1 MLEKVSPSNDA
12 HYFSAQSLGEEEQL
26 QQLLLGK
33 ARFKLGRE
41 KDPYVTPLII
51 GTVPGGALRLLDYNN
66 FEELSLSRKDTL
78 DQLGVLSRYY
88 EYKEMQAAYVDK
100 ANSSAGTLKRTL
112 EGIESKIKACYE
124 SLSEPDDHDGYIPLD
139 ATFSSPSPRPMSDLP
154 GQSTRATGPPSSSAA
169 TEAHAQVHAQI
180 AELEKEKGE
189 ILSRISE
196 SAANLKIDLHK
207 LKSSSRFTMLKNDY
221 LVDTDLI
228 KQVYKESMM
237 GFYET
242 LSTALGVSEFSKLAA
257 AASAVHDL
265 PSVQASKMWG
275 WIVRSSSRRD
285 QAFFNSRFK
294 NRNPFDYDPSSGVFL
309 TTAFAELT
317 SREQHFEQMGN
328 KLTPSTKL
336 SLRMRL
342 VPVIDSTRLTPC
354 RSLGSSRPRRSATRR
369 CARLSSSSQTSRASR
384 RACFRTQAQGAQP
397 QSAQQRGAPP
407 AKQPAAARLAQRP
420 RVSAEGAP
428 PPQSPPPLTR
438 TPEVHARPPRLHSPG
453 APIDRDLCRKHNG
466 QHAYR
471 DCPDR
476 VLNYRSG
483 DKVVSFGGDNRKIGN
498 EARSSKALAMTGVL
512 RQGGSF
518 TILGGL
524 DGDNVPLTTTSPRAI
539 QTEKTHVHSAK
550 DAGKLDGA
558 FACVDSG
565 ASLHIVDE
573 KLITEDRA
581 LFEDGT
587 VVWGDGSTIKTVVTG
602 TVSATLVGKDGITQK
617 IRFPAWGVPR
627 LETPLLSATAFAQG
641 GAALH
646 VEKGNSY
653 LDFRKLGGT
662 RLVIPDDCMVRFNL
676 TGGKQP
682 ISAKANLASSKLN
695 RRRNSGQRSRRLVSA
710 QGN

>member
-33 ARFKLGRE
+33 ARFDLGRE

-51 GTVPGGALRLLDYNN
+51 GTVPGGALRLLDYND

-78 DQLGVLSRYY
+78 DELGVLSRYY
-88 EYKEMQAAYVDK
+88 EYEEMQAAYVGK
-100 ANSSAGTLKRTL
+100 ANSSVGTLKRKL

-124 SLSEPDDHDGYIPLD
+124 SLSEPVDHDGYIPLD

-294 NRNPFDYDPSSGVFL
+294 NRNPFD
-309 TTAFAELT
+309 TT
-317 SREQHFEQMGN
+317 R
-328 KLTPSTKL
+328 
-336 SLRMRL
+336 
-342 VPVIDSTRLTPC
+342 
-354 RSLGSSRPRRSATRR
+354 
-369 CARLSSSSQTSRASR
+369 
-384 RACFRTQAQGAQP
+384 
-397 QSAQQRGAPP
+397 PP
-407 AKQPAAARLAQRP
+407 A
-420 RVSAEGAP
+420 
-428 PPQSPPPLTR
+428 
-438 TPEVHARPPRLHSPG
+438 
-453 APIDRDLCRKHNG
+453 
-466 QHAYR
+466 
-471 DCPDR
+471 
-476 VLNYRSG
+476 
-483 DKVVSFGGDNRKIGN
+483 SF
-498 EARSSKALAMTGVL
+498 
-512 RQGGSF
+512 
-518 TILGGL
+518 
-524 DGDNVPLTTTSPRAI
+524 
-539 QTEKTHVHSAK
+539 
-550 DAGKLDGA
+550 
-558 FACVDSG
+558 
-565 ASLHIVDE
+565 
-573 KLITEDRA
+573 
-581 LFEDGT
+581 
-587 VVWGDGSTIKTVVTG
+587 
-602 TVSATLVGKDGITQK
+602 
-617 IRFPAWGVPR
+617 
-627 LETPLLSATAFAQG
+627 
-641 GAALH
+641 
-646 VEKGNSY
+646 
-653 LDFRKLGGT
+653 
-662 RLVIPDDCMVRFNL
+662 
-676 TGGKQP
+676 
-682 ISAKANLASSKLN
+682 
-695 RRRNSGQRSRRLVSA
+695 
-710 QGN
+710 

>member
-1 MLEKVSPSNDA
+1 M
-12 HYFSAQSLGEEEQL
+12 
-26 QQLLLGK
+26 
-33 ARFKLGRE
+33 
-41 KDPYVTPLII
+41 
-51 GTVPGGALRLLDYNN
+51 
-66 FEELSLSRKDTL
+66 
-78 DQLGVLSRYY
+78 
-88 EYKEMQAAYVDK
+88 
-100 ANSSAGTLKRTL
+100 
-112 EGIESKIKACYE
+112 
-124 SLSEPDDHDGYIPLD
+124 
-139 ATFSSPSPRPMSDLP
+139 
-154 GQSTRATGPPSSSAA
+154 
-169 TEAHAQVHAQI
+169 
-180 AELEKEKGE
+180 
-189 ILSRISE
+189 
-196 SAANLKIDLHK
+196 
-207 LKSSSRFTMLKNDY
+207 
-221 LVDTDLI
+221 
-228 KQVYKESMM
+228 
-237 GFYET
+237 
-242 LSTALGVSEFSKLAA
+242 
-257 AASAVHDL
+257 
-265 PSVQASKMWG
+265 
-275 WIVRSSSRRD
+275 
-285 QAFFNSRFK
+285 
-294 NRNPFDYDPSSGVFL
+294 

-342 VPVIDSTRLTPC
+342 VPVIDSTRLT
-354 RSLGSSRPRRSATRR
+354 LQIFGE
-369 CARLSSSSQTSRASR
+369 LQTKEVGDETLRAFEQQLANLKGLKA
-384 RACFRTQAQGAQP
+384 ACFRTQAQGAQP

-453 APIDRDLCRKHNG
+453 APTDRDLCRKHNG

-518 TILGGL
+518 AILGGL
-524 DGDNVPLTTTSPRAI
+524 DCDNVPLTTTSPRAI

-653 LDFRKLGGT
+653 LDFRELGGT

-695 RRRNSGQRSRRLVSA
+695 RRRNSVQRSRRLVSA